1 MAYLPASA
9 TKNGDEVYQP
19 LPSTLAKALGEWLPT
34 STDNELWPTNW
45 HLKAAKMIRVD
56 LETAKIE
63 PETAEG
69 VINFHS
75 LRVSYCTALA
85 RAGVPPTIAQKLM
98 RHSTI
103 QLTLETYTKFTSD
116 EVTDALDKL
125 A

>member
-1 MAYLPASA
+1 
-9 TKNGDEVYQP
+9 
-19 LPSTLAKALGEWLPT
+19 LPSALAKALGEWLPK

-56 LETAKIE
+56 LATAKIE

-116 EVTDALDKL
+116 EVTDAVDKL

>member
-1 MAYLPASA
+1 MAYLPGSA

-19 LPSTLAKALGEWLPT
+19 LPSALAKALGGWLPK
-34 STDNELWPTNW
+34 STDDEIWPTNW

-56 LETAKIE
+56 LATAKIE

-116 EVTDALDKL
+116 EVTDAVDKL